1 MPQDSTPDESE
12 SARKERAEKLRRQID
27 QLKERAAGGPVPKLT
42 PESPREKIDR
52 LTHAPTKSE
61 PAKD

>member
-12 SARKERAEKLRRQID
+12 SARKERAEKLRRQIE
-27 QLKERAAGGPVPKLT
+27 QFKERAAGAPVPEPT

-52 LTHAPTKSE
+52 LTHAPKKPE

>member
-1 MPQDSTPDESE
+1 MPQDSTPDGSE
-12 SARKERAEKLRRQID
+12 SARKERADNVRRRIE
-27 QLKERAAGGPVPKLT
+27 QLKERAAGGPVPNPA

-52 LTHAPTKSE
+52 LTHAPNKPE